1 MPLSDAAGF
10 DRPGARAHAVQVLE
24 CTVDI
29 TRGGNLECEPA
40 AGANGVASGGP
51 NYNLVVGSQHRFVR
65 LSNDPPVV
73 EGSTWKADVTVQ
85 NLTLQPMAT
94 EDGETPEADGVRI
107 FFVDEPNNGVEV
119 LNADGVGTFT
129 GSELQKY
136 YEYSGGL
143 LGDDGILSPG
153 ETSGAK
159 TWEFELNGA
168 TQFRFSVLVWTEVPN
183 PNGYS
188 VHLTRISASWEH
200 TCADGDDGKV
210 YCWGSNRYGQ
220 LGDGTNTWRL
230 TPVADRLTPVAVQAP
245 EGVELS
251 GVSAGD
257 AHTCADGDDG
267 KVYCWGYN
275 EYGQLG
281 DGTYVWRNAPV
292 AVQAPD
298 GVELSGV
305 SAGANHTCAHGNDGK
320 VYCWGDNESGQLGDG
335 TDTIERF
342 TPVVVQAP
350 EGVELSGVSAGYW
363 HTCADGS
370 DGKVYC
376 WGDNWYGQLGDGTT
390 TEDPIRVPVAVRAPA
405 GITLL
410 GVTAGGSYTCALR
423 AAGPA
428 YCWGSNDVAQLG
440 TGTTVDSSVPVF
452 VAGTH

>member
-210 YCWGSNRYGQ
+210 YCWG
-220 LGDGTNTWRL
+220 
-230 TPVADRLTPVAVQAP
+230 
-245 EGVELS
+245 
-251 GVSAGD
+251 
-257 AHTCADGDDG
+257 
-267 KVYCWGYN
+267 YN

-320 VYCWGDNESGQLGDG
+320 VYCWGDNE
-335 TDTIERF
+335 
-342 TPVVVQAP
+342 
-350 EGVELSGVSAGYW
+350 
-363 HTCADGS
+363 
-370 DGKVYC
+370 
-376 WGDNWYGQLGDGTT
+376 YGQLGDGTT